1 MCSRHKQAQYA
12 GRASV
17 TLNTL
22 LYFKGKTEVHEGF
35 IMGIRK
41 NGLQASLLG
50 NILVVYNHKLCI
62 VTYDWFYFH
71 SYLFSF
77 QVFVP
82 KYGFESVVVFPSDA
96 NYEVTDDKLIAKNIS
111 VRAFQRVKVQL
122 SLNESDLH
130 RVRLDMKLVEPRIPG
145 FSVDFVLSAPES

>member
-1 MCSRHKQAQYA
+1 M
-12 GRASV
+12 
-17 TLNTL
+17 
-22 LYFKGKTEVHEGF
+22 
-35 IMGIRK
+35 
-41 NGLQASLLG
+41 
-50 NILVVYNHKLCI
+50 
-62 VTYDWFYFH
+62 
-71 SYLFSF
+71 FSF